1 MSGKDYIAQVKIRN
15 GPMLRAM
22 RQAGYHTS
30 ADLCRADPRLTATSV
45 GEMLN
50 IKTPAV
56 NKNGSWRVRALYMS
70 ELLKC
75 LPEDLFP
82 PQHIDRPLERNTAEF
97 EISVDEVAG
106 FLTSAETPET
116 LMIAAERK
124 ATALAM
130 LDDLT
135 PRERKVIEMR
145 YGFDGDESTLADV
158 GAAMGG
164 ISRERVRQIEQ
175 QALRRLKHPGRER
188 EMRGLVA

>member
-1 MSGKDYIAQVKIRN
+1 MNKDYIAQVKILN

-22 RQAGYHTS
+22 RLAGYHTA
-30 ADLCRADPRLTATSV
+30 ADVCRANPRLTPSSV

-50 IKTPAV
+50 LKVPVIK
-56 NKNGSWRVRALYMS
+56 KNGDWIAQVLYLS

-124 ATALAM
+124 ATAM
-130 LDDLT
+130 EVLDELT
-135 PRERKVIEMR
+135 PRQRRVIELR
-145 YGFDGDESTLADV
+145 YGFDGAESTLDEV
-158 GAAMGG
+158 GAALGG
-164 ISRERVRQIEQ
+164 ISPERVRQIEQ

-188 EMRGLVA
+188 EMRGLA

>member
-1 MSGKDYIAQVKIRN
+1 MSGKDYIAQVKIKN

-22 RQAGYHTS
+22 RLAGYHTA
-30 ADLCRADPRLTATSV
+30 ADLCRADPRLTPGSV

-50 IKTPAV
+50 LKVPAIK
-56 NKNGSWRVRALYMS
+56 KNGDWVAQVLYLS

-82 PQHIDRPLERNTAEF
+82 TQHIDRPLERNTAEC

-124 ATALAM
+124 AAAMAM

-145 YGFDGDESTLADV
+145 YGFDGDESTLDEV
-158 GAAMGG
+158 GAAIGG
-164 ISRERVRQIEQ
+164 ISREGVRQIEGR
-175 QALRRLKHPGRER
+175 ALRRLKHPRREW
-188 EMRGLVA
+188 EMRGLA